1 MIIEK
6 LIAVVKKDAI
16 TAVRYRNGF
25 VLSSLAQIAQLV
37 TFYYLA
43 RAVRP

>member
-16 TAVRYRNGF
+16 TAVRTATVLYCRAWHKSRNW
-25 VLSSLAQIAQLV
+25 
-37 TFYYLA
+37 
-43 RAVRP
+43 